1 MPIKELKQNPK
12 EKKTHIETDSFWK
25 KGIIIAIIA
34 LLVIIIIIF
43 YIYTVNVPQG
53 AQDMG
58 VGAYTQEELDR
69 MFPQIQNADVPTRT
83 TPEQTYAN
91 LKKALKNEDVEA
103 AAECFAEEVRE
114 EYRKAFLDAQ
124 KKGIIKGIEEDLANE
139 LKQDYI
145 YEARAHYTFIKN
157 IDGRNIN
164 YPITFTKDS
173 NGDWKIKSL

>member
-53 AQDMG
+53 SQDMG

-114 EYRKAFLDAQ
+114 EWRKNLESIKKQ
-124 KKGIIKGIEEDLANE
+124 KLMLEMESDLTE
-139 LKQDYI
+139 LKLEQMGEVLSQYSYLTEKNKET
-145 YEARAHYTFIKN
+145 YEHFIDFK
-157 IDGRNIN
+157 
-164 YPITFTKDS
+164 KDKA
-173 NGDWKIKSL
+173 GDWKIKSL